1 MTAAM
6 HVQHTPMQGLDFS
19 LADIEAAVNS
29 GSLLSIDLEFSR
41 RCNLRCI
48 YCYAMSGDALENELT
63 FEEIT
68 GVVRQAV
75 GLGIRNVVNIGGGE
89 PLMYPRYWDVLDYER
104 QYSLR
109 TVTFTN
115 GTLIDRDVARRLYD
129 LKENIALKFNS
140 FDEGV
145 QDRLAGKKGTAHKIR
160 AALDHLREAG
170 YASENGPS
178 LALETVVC
186 RQNYDE
192 IEDIYAFCRENSI
205 LPYVEI
211 LTVQGTARQNAERL
225 AITPDEGLRLY
236 SRLQQYDR
244 ERFSI
249 EWPLTPPIA
258 GQSCRRILY
267 SAYITAVGNVQPCP
281 GIDIATP
288 DSNIRIRDLGWII
301 KNSSV
306 FKDVR
311 NIYTRLKG
319 PCRNC
324 EHTECYGCR
333 GNAMSCE
340 GDYLA
345 SDPACWWVEEEGG
358 GTEKNVTGVCSE

>member
-1 MTAAM
+1 MNIE
-6 HVQHTPMQGLDFS
+6 HTRMQGLDFS
-19 LADIEAAVNS
+19 RPDIEAAVDG

-48 YCYAMSGDALENELT
+48 YCYAMSGDALKNELT

-68 GVVRQAV
+68 LILRQAV
-75 GLGIRNVVNIGGGE
+75 DLGIRNVVNIGGGE
-89 PLMYPRYWDVLDYER
+89 PLMYPRYWDVLAFER

-115 GTLIDRDVARRLYD
+115 GTLVDRDVARRLYD
-129 LKENIALKFNS
+129 LRENIALKFNS
-140 FDEGV
+140 FDGRV
-145 QDRLAGKKGTAHKIR
+145 QDRLAGKKGTARKIK

-170 YASENGPS
+170 YATENGPS
-178 LALETVVC
+178 LALETIVC
-186 RQNYDE
+186 RQNYGE
-192 IEDIYAFCRENSI
+192 IEEIYAFCRENNI

-211 LTVQGTARQNAERL
+211 LTVQGTARRYAAQL
-225 AITPDEGLRLY
+225 AITPDEGFRLY

-244 ERFSI
+244 DRFSI

-267 SAYITAVGNVQPCP
+267 SAYITATGNVQPCP
-281 GIDIATP
+281 GIDVTTP
-288 DSNIRIRDLGWII
+288 DSNLRNRDLAWII
-301 KNSSV
+301 NHSAV
-306 FKDVR
+306 FRDAR
-311 NIYTRLKG
+311 NIYKRLKG
-319 PCRNC
+319 PCRDC

-333 GNAMSCE
+333 GNALSCE

-345 SDPACWWVEEEGG
+345 SDPACWWGKG
-358 GTEKNVTGVCSE
+358 